1 MQEINAQVRNNVRSS
16 LLPFLNAN
24 APIRNIEAKA
34 SLLRQLGYTR
44 DQFGFSDSGVSK
56 IEILIGNE
64 FFRLKKMGQVE
75 QDGWVWKVVA
85 NPSTQVANPVQEDT
99 QTTTDEDLAVAT
111 IQEEIQMVVSVEEPV
126 AIQEQVQVEEDNK
139 LQVVS
144 LDDLINPALS
154 NRLLACDGYR
164 NSIIESTACFGNYE
178 KTGCEGC
185 MLAFWCSPFTANS
198 KAEKKAERIAKRQ
211 AKNAKEALFEKYADK
226 SVSLTNL
233 LTHIGNAVEITNTS
247 EEPSYCMFTFNIEIP
262 KGSKCMFVKNFG
274 ILAMS
279 VYNEF
284 REAGLT
290 NQ

>member
-85 NPSTQVANPVQEDT
+85 NPSTQVVNTVQEDVA
-99 QTTTDEDLAVAT
+99 DEDLAVAT

-126 AIQEQVQVEEDNK
+126 ALQDQVEEDNK

-164 NSIIESTACFGNYE
+164 NSIIESTSCYGNYD
-178 KTGCEGC
+178 KTACNGC
-185 MLAFWCSPFTANS
+185 MLAFWCSPFTANL
-198 KAEKKAERIAKRQ
+198 KAEKKAERQAKRQ

-233 LTHIGNAVEITNTS
+233 LTHIANAVEITNTS
-247 EEPSYCMFTFNIEIP
+247 EEPSYCMFTFNIPITKNE
-262 KGSKCMFVKNFG
+262 KCMFVKNFG

-279 VYNEF
+279 VYNEIKD
-284 REAGLT
+284 AGLI